1 MANHDTRLYCLQQSS
16 VLVKKQSSIATV
28 AIQACLVGGLSQ
40 ATASRQQS
48 GPQAKKIDGL
58 RILPGPGSKS
68 KAKTKQ
74 ALHAD
79 RYIPEIAQPPTS
91 KNRLLVFVLGN
102 N

>member
-28 AIQACLVGGLSQ
+28 AIRACLVGGLSQ

-58 RILPGPGSKS
+58 RILPGPSS
-68 KAKTKQ
+68 KANSRLKPNKPLYLSANEIPTKIP
-74 ALHAD
+74 D
-79 RYIPEIAQPPTS
+79 YERY
-91 KNRLLVFVLGN
+91 
-102 N
+102 